1 MASSSPR
8 LLLLILLSAGGLQAQ
23 AVRGRLVDSETT
35 LPVVGALVSLQ
46 STDGT
51 RIAQAV
57 SSGSG
62 RFVLRAPVAGSY
74 QLRVLR
80 IGYQPHD
87 MAVRLTDG
95 DSREETISLSGL
107 PVALPEIEVAGV
119 SKCGARARG
128 DTLSSALWT
137 QAGIAL
143 AITSQTVRS
152 RSLRFET
159 VEEERQINRVGEI
172 TTPSGKNQLSISS
185 WPVRSPPM
193 DSLLISGFI
202 ENIEDLQVGPTWYG
216 PDPEFLLSE
225 PFFAG
230 HCFRTV
236 PPAAGVAAGW
246 VGLAFEPAETDRRAD
261 IRGTLWLDR
270 LSGQLRRLEFEY
282 TRLPSWARGA
292 DAGGTLSFA
301 PLPEGGWIVQH
312 WLLRAPVPEV
322 LIGSTRARMIG
333 TRESGGRVVAVL
345 DSQGKVLQRYPD

>member
-1 MASSSPR
+1 M
-8 LLLLILLSAGGLQAQ
+8 LQAP
-23 AVRGRLVDSETT
+23 A
-35 LPVVGALVSLQ
+35 
-46 STDGT
+46 
-51 RIAQAV
+51 
-57 SSGSG
+57 
-62 RFVLRAPVAGSY
+62 AGSY
-74 QLRVLR
+74 ELRVLR
-80 IGYQPHD
+80 IGYQPHETE
-87 MAVRLTDG
+87 VRLGGG

-143 AITSQTVRS
+143 AITAQTVRS

-159 VEEERQINRVGEI
+159 ELEERQINRVGAT
-172 TTPSGKNQLSISS
+172 TTPSGRNELSISA

-193 DSLLISGFI
+193 DSLLTSGFI

-230 HCFRTV
+230 HCFHTV
-236 PPAAGVAAGW
+236 PPDSGVAEGW
-246 VGLAFEPAETDRRAD
+246 VGLAFEPAATDRRAD

-270 LSGQLRRLEFEY
+270 LSGQLRRLEFTY
-282 TRLPSWARGA
+282 TRVPSWARGA
-292 DAGGTLSFA
+292 DAGGTLAFA
-301 PLPEGGWIVQH
+301 PLPEGGWIVQR

-322 LIGSTRARMIG
+322 ILGSSRARMIG
-333 TRESGGRVVAVL
+333 SRESGGRVVAVL
-345 DSQGKVLQRYPD
+345 DSQGKVLQSYPD